1 MPCSWSLLGAQHVP
15 GEVLREV
22 VCLELDA
29 FRCAEADS
37 RRGLN
42 PSGRRPCAGWST
54 PLKPASQVQI
64 ILLVQRSPVQSLA
77 LVSLAWG

>member
-22 VCLELDA
+22 VCPELDA
-29 FRCAEADS
+29 FHCAEADF

-42 PSGRRPCAGWST
+42 PRDRRPCASWST
-54 PLKPASQVQI
+54 PPKPASQYK
-64 ILLVQRSPVQSLA
+64 
-77 LVSLAWG
+77 